1 MSNILGTYGAIFQK
15 APSLIKEV
23 TCREGV
29 FRTCRGKGNAI
40 YRSFDIKVSS
50 VSVPMVH
57 IELLKKLVRTFPVF
71 VILKGFAYVQASV
84 KIPGKLFTSS

>member
-1 MSNILGTYGAIFQK
+1 MYGAIFQK

-50 VSVPMVH
+50 VSVPMVYT
-57 IELLKKLVRTFPVF
+57 ELLKSELEPF
-71 VILKGFAYVQASV
+71 LS
-84 KIPGKLFTSS
+84 L